1 MPVLALGVSY
11 RRAPVELLERL
22 TIPPD
27 AEPKAYRRL
36 AGLES
41 IEESVVLST
50 CNRVEIYAEVPLY
63 HQGFQDLKRFLT
75 DQTEVPVEELAE
87 PMYSHYEDHAAEHLF
102 SVASGLDSM
111 VLGEPQILAQ
121 VRGAFRRARDEAAVG
136 QALTA
141 LFQQAVR
148 TGRRVRAE
156 TGLGSSPGAFLEAG
170 AVLAKEHLGDL
181 AGRRAVVV
189 GAGEMGALAVRVLRE
204 RGVGDLLVLSR
215 RPQRAE
221 RLAARVEA
229 RHGSF
234 RDLPAALRGVDVV
247 VSSTGATGP
256 VINAEAVRAAGGR
269 GALFILDLGVPRDV
283 DPDVAGLPGVRLA
296 DIDDLR
302 EVLPRVRGDIAEET
316 AAAGAIVSQETR
328 RYGLARRTRRLAPLI
343 EALHAR
349 GESVR
354 AQEVAG
360 LASRLAALSP
370 QERETVELLTSRIV
384 KRLLHDPTV
393 RLKDLAGRGEGDGP
407 ARALTDLFGLELDEG

>member
-22 TIPPD
+22 TIPED
-27 AEPKAYRRL
+27 AEAKAYGRL

-41 IEESVVLST
+41 IEESVILST
-50 CNRVEIYAEVPLY
+50 CNRVEVYAEVPLY

-87 PMYSHYEDHAAEHLF
+87 PLYSHYEDHAAEHLF
-102 SVASGLDSM
+102 SVTAGLDSM
-111 VLGEPQILAQ
+111 VLGEPQILVQ
-121 VRGAFRRARDEAAVG
+121 VRGAFRRAQDEAATG
-136 QALTA
+136 PALTS

-170 AVLAKEHLGDL
+170 ALLAQEHLGDL
-181 AGRRAVVV
+181 AGMRAVVV
-189 GAGEMGALAVRVLRE
+189 GAGEMGSLAVRALRE
-204 RGVGDLLVLSR
+204 RKVGDLMVLSR

-234 RDLPAALRGVDVV
+234 QDLPGALRDVDLV
-247 VSSTGATGP
+247 VSSTGATGA
-256 VINAEAVRAAGGR
+256 VITAETVRVSRAG

-283 DPDVAGLPGVRLA
+283 EPEVAGLPGVRLA

-302 EVLPRVRGDIAEET
+302 EVLPRVRGEIADET
-316 AAAGAIVSQETR
+316 AAARTIVSQETR
-328 RYGLARRTRRLAPLI
+328 RYGMARRTRRLAPLI

-354 AQEVAG
+354 AQEVAR
-360 LASRLAALSP
+360 LASRLARLSP
-370 QERETVELLTSRIV
+370 SERETVEQLTGRIV

-393 RLKDLAGRGEGDGP
+393 RLKDLAGRGESEAP
-407 ARALTDLFGLELDEG
+407 SRALADLFGLELDEG

>member
-11 RRAPVELLERL
+11 RRAPVELLERM
-22 TIPPD
+22 TIPQD
-27 AEPKAYRRL
+27 EEPKAYGRL

-41 IEESVVLST
+41 IEESVILST
-50 CNRVEIYAEVPLY
+50 CNRVEVYAEVPLY

-87 PMYSHYEDHAAEHLF
+87 PLYSHYEDHAAEHLF
-102 SVASGLDSM
+102 SVAAGLDSM
-111 VLGEPQILAQ
+111 VLGEPQILVQ
-121 VRGAFRRARDEAAVG
+121 VRGAFRRAQDEAASG
-136 QALTA
+136 PALTA

-148 TGRRVRAE
+148 AGRRVRNE

-170 AVLAKEHLGDL
+170 AVLAQEHLGDL
-181 AGRRAVVV
+181 AGLRALIV
-189 GAGEMGALAVRVLRE
+189 GAGEMGSLAARTLRE
-204 RGVGDLLVLSR
+204 RRVGDLVVLSR

-221 RLAARVEA
+221 RLAARVKA

-234 RDLPAALRGVDVV
+234 EDLPVALRGVDLV

-256 VINAEAVRAAGGR
+256 VITAETLGASRAG

-283 DPDVAGLPGVRLA
+283 HPDVAALPGIRLA

-302 EVLPRVRGDIAEET
+302 EVLTKVRGDIADET
-316 AAAGAIVSQETR
+316 AAARAIVSQETL
-328 RYGLARRTRRLAPLI
+328 RYGVARRSRRLAPLI

-349 GESVR
+349 GEAVR
-354 AQEVAG
+354 AEEIAR
-360 LASRLAALSP
+360 LASRLASLAP
-370 QERETVELLTSRIV
+370 KERETVELLTGRIV

-393 RLKDLAGRGEGDGP
+393 RLKDMTGRGQGDAP
-407 ARALTDLFGLELDEG
+407 ARALADLFGLELDEG